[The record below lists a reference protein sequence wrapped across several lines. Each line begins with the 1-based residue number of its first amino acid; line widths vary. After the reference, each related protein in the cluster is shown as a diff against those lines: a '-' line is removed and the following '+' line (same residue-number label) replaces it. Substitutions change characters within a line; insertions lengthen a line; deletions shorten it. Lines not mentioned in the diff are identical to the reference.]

1 MSEPQAAEQPVD
13 QESTSAGIYTMDD
26 AIDDLVNTPREES
39 IEEEVE
45 DTEDHEVDEE
55 TDEDEESE
63 SDDQDSEKEQPETEE
78 DEEPDAPDATLPSDD
93 LVIAKDGD
101 IEVTLGELNADYQK
115 VKTEAKELQSTFT
128 KKTQQLA
135 EQVKSVEAQEE
146 KALAHYQ
153 AVVNSLGHSLQQLDQ
168 TTNWQQLKQTD
179 IAEFQTKLNQRNQL
193 EAQLQ
198 SFSQNAEGLLEESKA
213 IRTEREIAQSKAAV
227 TYLTDNINGWNQDL
241 YKKVAQHAESQG
253 IASDEFLS
261 IRSGAVIKAFH
272 DQMRANEARDTAL
285 SKVNKKAPK
294 QAKQKA
300 VKRDTRSTKDKKVA
314 KLQERVNKGDR
325 GAAVELL
332 MSQPRE

>member
-1 MSEPQAAEQPVD
+1 MSQPQAAEQPD
-13 QESTSAGIYTMDD
+13 NQESTSAGIYTMDD
-26 AIDDLVNTPREES
+26 AIDDLVNTPREEP

-45 DTEDHEVDEE
+45 EKEDPEAVEE
-55 TDEDEESE
+55 AEEEEESE
-63 SDDQDSEKEQPETEE
+63 PDDQDSEKEQPETDEN
-78 DEEPDAPDATLPSDD
+78 EEPEAPEVTLPSDD
-93 LVIAKDGD
+93 LVIAKDGE

-135 EQVKSVEAQEE
+135 EQAKSVEVQEE
-146 KALAHYQ
+146 RALAHYQ
-153 AVVNSLGHSLQQLDQ
+153 TVVNGLGHSLHQLDQ
-168 TTNWQQLKQTD
+168 TTDWLQLKQTD
-179 IAEFQTKLNQRNQL
+179 YAEFQVKLNQRNQL

-213 IRTEREIAQSKAAV
+213 IRTEREKTQSTAAV

-241 YKKVAQHAESQG
+241 YNKVAQHAGSQG

-294 QAKQKA
+294 QATQKA
-300 VKRDTRSTKDKKVA
+300 VTRDTRSAKDKKMA